1 MQVEQ
6 RQHLGHLRRFVRPP
20 LEGTSMMPP
29 SSSSTTHDILSL
41 QLVDDPP
48 PVFKPVAQ
56 FTSQYYRST
65 IWS

>member
-1 MQVEQ
+1 
-6 RQHLGHLRRFVRPP
+6 
-20 LEGTSMMPP
+20 MMPP

-65 IWS
+65 IWSQLIQQVCNLAWAELSVLCG